1 MKKNPLLYTGFLSPF
16 FFWATYLICFLL
28 TEDYNPLSNMVSE
41 LGVIGTSTQY
51 IFTGGMALSAL
62 FSLAFIIGLF
72 REARLLKISVIPIL
86 IIFTFSLFCAAIFPF
101 PLPLHGTLGSL
112 SIFLPLSPLIT
123 LFVWKNSSIA
133 GIKRISAIAA
143 GIMCLGFLVRF
154 PDILSNYFG
163 LKQLFFH
170 VGWSFWF
177 LSLGIVFIRNNK

>member
-1 MKKNPLLYTGFLSPF
+1 
-16 FFWATYLICFLL
+16 
-28 TEDYNPLSNMVSE
+28 MVSE
-41 LGVIGTSTQY
+41 LGAIGTSTQY

-86 IIFTFSLFCAAIFPF
+86 IIFTFSFSLFCAAIFPF

-112 SIFLPLSPLIT
+112 SILLPLSPLIA
-123 LFVWKNSSIA
+123 LFVWENSSIA
-133 GIKRISAIAA
+133 GIKRISAIAV

-177 LSLGIVFIRNNK
+177 MSLGIVFIRNNRFDSPQLCH